1 MKHRN
6 KFSDRHRV
14 VIPYTPRVLQ
24 KKFHDESRRFNVC
37 VMHRRA
43 GKTVMAINWLL
54 REVLS
59 CERINSQGAY
69 IAPTYSAAKRI
80 AWVMLREYAGVIPG
94 VKFNEAELRCDL
106 PDNKRIWLLG
116 SENPDALRGMR
127 LDAAVLD
134 EYADMNARL
143 FPEIVR
149 PALSDFGTGKCLW
162 IGTPRGDNQFKTI
175 YDTALSNME
184 KGDEDW
190 FAMLFPASQT
200 GILPEKELQAARET
214 MDESQY
220 SQEFECSWA
229 AALVGA
235 YYAKSLDRIETLG
248 QIGSVPWEPN
258 AEVWTSWDLG
268 MRDSTAIWFGQ
279 SIRGESGHRII
290 DYYES
295 SGEGLHH
302 YISHLHNLPYVY
314 GRHYFPH
321 DVLVREL
328 GSGSSRYEMLQG
340 LGVRPTIVAK
350 LSLQDGIEAV
360 RGLIPTLHFDREN
373 CALGLKWLRHYHRQW
388 NDRNQ
393 TWREKP
399 NHDASSHSAD
409 SMRYAAIG
417 LRHGDEGDLAI
428 MARTGRFSS
437 GHPVVVTEY
446 NEFG

>member
-1 MKHRN
+1 MAHPRIT
-6 KFSDRHRV
+6 
-14 VIPYTPRVLQ
+14 IPYTPRPLQ
-24 KKFHDESRRFNVC
+24 EKFHDNARRFNVAVC
-37 VMHRRA
+37 HRRF

-54 REVLS
+54 REILE
-59 CERINSQGAY
+59 CERRSAQGAY
-69 IAPTYSAAKRI
+69 IAPTYAAAKRI
-80 AWVMLREYAGVIPG
+80 AWVMLREYAGVIPM

-106 PDNKRIWLLG
+106 PDGKRIWLLG
-116 SENPDALRGMR
+116 GENVDALRGLR

-149 PALSDFGTGKCLW
+149 PALSDFGTGKALW
-162 IGTPRGDNQFKTI
+162 IGTPRGTNQFKTI
-175 YDTALSNME
+175 YDTALANME
-184 KGDEDW
+184 KGDDEW
-190 FAMLFPASQT
+190 FAMRFPASET
-200 GILPEKELQAARET
+200 NIIPEKELQAARDT

-220 SQEFECSWA
+220 EQEFECSWS
-229 AALVGA
+229 AALIGA
-235 YYAKSLDRIETLG
+235 YYAKALDRIELQG
-248 QIGSVPWEPN
+248 QVGSVKWEPN

-302 YISHLHNLPYVY
+302 YIAHLRAQPYVY

-328 GSGSSRYEMLQG
+328 GSGSSRYEMLQS

-350 LSLQDGIEAV
+350 LGLQDGIEAV
-360 RGLIPTLHFDREN
+360 RALIPTLHFDRHN
-373 CALGLKWLRHYHRQW
+373 CSQGLKWLRHYHRQW
-388 NDRNQ
+388 NDRQN
-393 TWREKP
+393 TWRERP
-399 NHDASSHSAD
+399 NHDASSHCAD

-417 LRHGDEGDLAI
+417 LRDGDQSDYAM
-428 MARTGRFSS
+428 MAQTGR
-437 GHPVVVTEY
+437 GPGGRPVVISDY

>member
-1 MKHRN
+1 MVEPN
-6 KFSDRHRV
+6 KV
-14 VIPYTPRVLQ
+14 IIPYTPRPLQ
-24 KKFHDESRRFNVC
+24 QTFHEQCKRFNVAVC
-37 VMHRRA
+37 HRRF

-54 REVLS
+54 REILT
-59 CERINSQGAY
+59 CERKNAQGAY
-69 IAPTYSAAKRI
+69 IAPTYAAAKRI

-94 VKFNEAELRCDL
+94 GRFNEAELRYDG
-106 PDNKRIWLLG
+106 PDGKRIWLLG
-116 SENPDALRGMR
+116 GENVDALRGLR
-127 LDAAVLD
+127 LDSAVMD

-143 FPEIVR
+143 FPEIIR
-149 PALSDFGTGKCLW
+149 PALSDFGTGKALW
-162 IGTPRGDNQFKTI
+162 IGTPRGTDQFKAI
-175 YDTALSNME
+175 YDTALGNME
-184 KGDEDW
+184 KGDDEW
-190 FAMLFPASQT
+190 FAMRFPASET
-200 GILPEKELQAARET
+200 NIIPEKELQAARDT

-220 SQEFECSWA
+220 EQEFECSWA

-235 YYAKSLDRIETLG
+235 YYAKALDRIELQG
-248 QIGSVPWEPN
+248 QVGSVPWEPN
-258 AEVWTSWDLG
+258 APVWTAWDLG

-279 SIRGESGHRII
+279 SIRGEVGHRII

-302 YISHLHNLPYVY
+302 YISHLRAQPYVY
-314 GRHYFPH
+314 GDHYFPH

-340 LGVRPTIVAK
+340 HAVRPTIVSK

-360 RGLIPTLHFDREN
+360 RALIPTLHFDRDN
-373 CALGLKWLRHYHRQW
+373 CSQGLKYLRHYHRQW

-409 SMRYAAIG
+409 AMRYAAIG
-417 LRHGDEGDLAI
+417 LRHGNDNDYAM
-428 MARTGRFSS
+428 MAQTGR
-437 GHPVVVTEY
+437 GPGGQPVIISDY

>member
-1 MKHRN
+1 MTNPN
-6 KFSDRHRV
+6 KIK
-14 VIPYTPRVLQ
+14 IPYTPRYLQ
-24 KKFHDESRRFNVC
+24 YKFDLRCKRFNVA
-37 VMHRRA
+37 VWHRRF

-54 REVLS
+54 KEILT
-59 CERINSQGAY
+59 CEGKNAQGAY
-69 IAPTYSAAKRI
+69 IAPTYAAAKRI

-94 VKFNEAELRCDL
+94 IKFNEAERRCDL
-106 PDNKRIWLLG
+106 PDNKRICLLG
-116 SENPDALRGMR
+116 SESPDALRGLR

-162 IGTPRGDNQFKTI
+162 IGTPRGANQFKTI
-175 YDTALSNME
+175 YDTALSNMD
-184 KGDEDW
+184 KGNDEW
-190 FAMLFPASQT
+190 FAMRFPASQT
-200 GILPEKELQAARET
+200 GIISEKELQAARET

-220 SQEFECSWA
+220 DQEYECSWA

-235 YYAKSLDRIETLG
+235 YYAKALDRIELHG
-248 QIGSVPWEPN
+248 QVGSVPWEPN
-258 AEVWTSWDLG
+258 APVWTAWDLG

-279 SIRGESGHRII
+279 SIRGEVGHRII

-295 SGEGLHH
+295 SGQGLHH
-302 YISHLHNLPYVY
+302 YISHLRAQPYVY
-314 GRHYFPH
+314 GDHYFPH

-340 LGVRPTIVAK
+340 HAVRPTIVAK

-360 RGLIPTLHFDREN
+360 RALIPTLHFDRDN
-373 CALGLKWLRHYHRQW
+373 CAQGLKWLRHYHRQW
-388 NDRNQ
+388 NAKSE

-409 SMRYAAIG
+409 SLRYAAIG
-417 LRHGDEGDLAI
+417 LRDGDDNDYAM
-428 MARTGRFSS
+428 MAQTGR
-437 GHPVVVTEY
+437 GPGGQPVIISDY